1 LLAKEAD
8 GTPKMKIER
17 IEICVTDLT
26 QRLQR
31 MRSTGVYD
39 TGATGSLLGKPLLVR
54 IYAEGVV
61 GYSQIRPLAPHHSM
75 TDTYGSIITVIKEI
89 YGPRLIGK
97 SIYDVEQCHRMFDR
111 TGPQN
116 LNARALLD
124 HAFYDAIGKATQQPV
139 YNLIGGLSQ
148 PQLPLEWSISMAED
162 PAKMVSDAERAI
174 HEFGIRVLCIK
185 SGHSKGWQQ
194 DVKNFIAIREAVGSD
209 ISIGM
214 DPNTGWSVTDTIST
228 LRALAPYRVDYLEQ
242 PVDRYDLKGMAAIRR
257 AATGVPLM
265 ADESCCTLK
274 DAHAIIAAEAADVL
288 CIKLYKHGGITPALK
303 IAALAEAANIKINCG
318 GLAVLSQ
325 LEAAAGAHFYA
336 SRPADHVMP
345 AGEFIFGL
353 GVMGPDPLVAETD
366 FVIRGGHVTPP
377 QSPGLGVT
385 INEEA
390 LKRLTMQTEVV
401 Q

>member
-1 LLAKEAD
+1 
-8 GTPKMKIER
+8 MKIER
-17 IEICVTDLT
+17 IEICMTDLT

-31 MRSTGVYD
+31 MRSMGKYD
-39 TGATGSLLGKPLLVR
+39 TGATGSLVGKPMLVR

-61 GYSQIRPLAPHHSM
+61 GYGQIRPLAPHHCM

-97 SIYDVEQCHRMFDR
+97 SIYDVEQCHSMFDR

-124 HAFYDAIGKATQQPV
+124 HALYDAIGKATHQPV

-148 PQLPLEWSISMAED
+148 AQIPLEWSISMAED
-162 PAKMVSDAERAI
+162 PAKMVADAERAI
-174 HEFGIRVLCIK
+174 GEFGMQVVCIK
-185 SGHSKGWQQ
+185 SGHPKGWQQ
-194 DVKNFIAIREAVGSD
+194 DVKNFIAIREAVGPD

-265 ADESCCTLK
+265 ADESCCTLQ

-325 LEAAAGAHFYA
+325 LEAAAGVHFYA
-336 SRPADHVMP
+336 SRPAEHVMP

-353 GVMGPDPLVAETD
+353 GVMGPDPLVGETD
-366 FVIRGGHVTPP
+366 FVIKNGHVAPP
-377 QSPGLGVT
+377 TRPGFGVT
-385 INEEA
+385 IDEDA
-390 LKRLTMQTEVV
+390 LKRLTMLTEVV